1 MRADFIQS
9 HGILVCA
16 LGAPFLTS
24 SPSPLAA
31 RHRDLP
37 DAPPPAVVAGRRFLA
52 QPLAAAPPVMR
63 TGAPSYAHGA
73 PYYAYG
79 QPYYA
84 YSTAFFFGSKKG
96 LNFDNL
102 AQKKRNLT

>member
-1 MRADFIQS
+1 MAA
-9 HGILVCA
+9 A
-16 LGAPFLTS
+16 LALYRHVLAP
-24 SPSPLAA
+24 
-31 RHRDLP
+31 
-37 DAPPPAVVAGRRFLA
+37 GRLFVA
-52 QPLAAAPPVMR
+52 QPLAPAPPVMR

-84 YSTAFFFGSKKG
+84 YSTAFFFGPLFFFRKNG
-96 LNFDNL
+96 LNFENL